1 MNAFKKYLP
10 FALFVA
16 FLVFGLDAFFSSKPP
31 AKNERVYKI
40 VQQYSPYYIDKRF
53 GGLEILSKEDK
64 EFKEKPNN
72 MSFFKEFSHLEKRW
86 AQKHMKREGQTVTIV
101 DQNGTTVATISLQ
114 NKEESDFVKN
124 YYGL

>member
-1 MNAFKKYLP
+1 MNALKKYLP
-10 FALFVA
+10 LALLLG
-16 FLVFGLDAFFSSKPP
+16 FLVLGLDAFFQSRPP

-64 EFKEKPNN
+64 EFKEKPDN
-72 MSFFKEFSHLEKRW
+72 MTFFKEFSNLEKRW
-86 AQKHMKREGQTVTIV
+86 AQKHMKREGQTVTIM
-101 DQNGTTVATISLQ
+101 DNNGTTLATFSLQ
-114 NKEESDFVKN
+114 NKAEEDFLHS